1 MTTNSEDLF
10 AFYENLSMTE
20 YVFEFLSFRA
30 TLNHRKALVHW
41 SILMREAV
49 ILLHTKQMKIRV
61 QITIIFIVKLKLLP
75 ILNNAHKVVLIR
87 LNIIT
92 TKLII

>member
-1 MTTNSEDLF
+1 
-10 AFYENLSMTE
+10 
-20 YVFEFLSFRA
+20 
-30 TLNHRKALVHW
+30 
-41 SILMREAV
+41 MREAV